1 MIPGGDLANLNTRT
15 TQWNHSLIMDNFADL
30 FNAVATAPRYNKTLK
45 LEELDE
51 KELYSIQSAR
61 IVNTK
66 YGKSVVLTLCEPN
79 SEDPFDVFLPKRYV
93 EVFEK
98 SRPIPENIKLIRGK
112 MIGNS
117 FNLQVKRK

>member
-1 MIPGGDLANLNTRT
+1 
-15 TQWNHSLIMDNFADL
+15 MDNFADL
-30 FNAVATAPRYNKTLK
+30 FNAVATAPQYNKTLK

-51 KELYSIQSAR
+51 KEQYSIQSAR

-79 SEDPFDVFLPKRYV
+79 SEDSFDVFLPKRYV